1 MPPLPGLGAYHPFVL
16 VLGDTPMTLLPIL
29 NQFEHVLT
37 GQEGFA
43 AFWDVVMYQ
52 IHGRIHGFAFLKL
65 IPFLPYVLWRDL
77 F

>member
-1 MPPLPGLGAYHPFVL
+1 MDAYQSLVL
-16 VLGDTPMTLLPIL
+16 ILGDTPVTLLPVL
-29 NQFEHVLT
+29 DQFEHVLT
-37 GQEGFA
+37 RQEGFA

-52 IHGRIHGFAFLKL
+52 IHGRICGFAFLKL